1 MGAAL
6 DGVVIGLL
14 LRGLGSAGLRGAA
27 ALLIAIIVSVAY
39 LALASRL
46 GGTIGNLATGTVVVS
61 QATGASLGWGRA
73 LARAIAVAW
82 LVLSVIGVL
91 VDVAYPTFDVRRQ
104 MLHDLAGASQVV
116 LRRRGHRAT

>member
-14 LRGLGSAGLRGAA
+14 LRGLGSAGLRGTA

-61 QATGASLGWGRA
+61 QVTGASLGWGRA

>member
-61 QATGASLGWGRA
+61 QVTGASLGWGRA